1 VELKKFK
8 SSALKVHITGEQDYP
23 EFWKDK
29 YLELLEKYNNILER
43 KLA

>member
-1 VELKKFK
+1 MELKKFK
-8 SSALKVHITGEQDYP
+8 ASALKVHITGEQDYP